1 MAKQIDNEE
10 LLLDDKQAEEIVD
23 ELDDAVDEEI
33 LKQDTEIEHQPEY
46 RFSQQELI
54 RLKADF
60 DSDDPEISAQAK
72 NIVCQNYKG
81 LINFV
86 CQRYYSTYLPKY
98 YEDFMQ
104 QGYLGILQGFKR
116 YKVDVNGVFYQPST
130 YLTREIRH
138 AVREF
143 IAEYIN
149 SASLATQSVGRQILE
164 IIRRKKMYGEDITPG
179 DLATELQISLTTATN
194 AIEILKANAG
204 KVSLEQ
210 TVQDGDTKIM
220 DLTPSNTKTPE
231 AQVIEKEQSETLLK
245 AMQASLSP
253 QQYRALL
260 HAYGFIDGEPKS
272 MAKISEILNIPVE
285 KVRSLLASARTRLSQ
300 YLISSGKLLE
310 ERRMRSQMQNSYTG
324 KRSPDDLQ
332 REIDSFDFGSLGDIS
347 L

>member
-1 MAKQIDNEE
+1 MAKQINNEE
-10 LLLDDKQAEEIVD
+10 LLLDDKQEEEIVD
-23 ELDDAVDEEI
+23 ELDDAVDEEV
-33 LKQDTEIEHQPEY
+33 LKQDTEVEHQPEY

-72 NIVCQNYKG
+72 NTVCQNYKG

-231 AQVIEKEQSETLLK
+231 AQIIEK

-253 QQYRALL
+253 QQYWALL

-272 MAKISEILNIPVE
+272 MAKISEMLNIPVE

-300 YLISSGKLLE
+300 YLISSGKLLD
-310 ERRMRSQMQNSYTG
+310 ERRMRSQVQNGYTG
-324 KRSPDDLQ
+324 KRSLDDLQ
-332 REIDSFDFGSLGDIS
+332 RESDSFDFGSLGDIS